1 MEYPFWE
8 KAFLGE
14 DSWKWFA
21 ALIMTVLV
29 PLLLLVGLVAVVC
42 RCCSDQD
49 KNKVEVQ
56 PEDGKGDK
64 ERARQDN
71 QVKFSEYSDDEQQ
84 ESERNK
90 GEQLESMDQI
100 SDLIPATQQESIMH
114 PGDNSRGDLTAA
126 NDQTRT
132 KEIASPR
139 SIQRDQY
146 EPSVN

>member
-100 SDLIPATQQESIMH
+100 SDLMPATQ
-114 PGDNSRGDLTAA
+114 
-126 NDQTRT
+126 
-132 KEIASPR
+132 
-139 SIQRDQY
+139 
-146 EPSVN
+146 